1 MQTNTRSLSDIIDK
15 RNKRKQEQDS
25 SSTTNPYEV
34 VSSPILY
41 PERRGEKVLDTFQ
54 NLAWLLSH
62 FNAEI
67 KYNLMTR
74 RTEINIP
81 GHFMFQDDLENSAL
95 ARVDYLATINGMPT
109 KKLPEH
115 LDTLAYL
122 NTYHPVVECI
132 KSKKWDGIKRVDEFI
147 ETIQAAN
154 QQLARKI
161 IRTFMIAAVAAAHS
175 IDGFVNEGVLVLQ
188 GKQSLGKTTWIKNL
202 SPLKRGA
209 VKEGAFL
216 DPSNKDSVMQLAEY
230 WIVELGELD
239 SIFSKSAIG
248 RLKSFITMQTDQV
261 RSPYARKSMRL
272 PRRSVYAA
280 TVNEESYLVDETGNR
295 RWWTINV
302 LSVNNEHGLD
312 MQQVW
317 AEIYEEWR
325 NNALTYLPKDLQD
338 EVNQSNKQFEKID
351 PLKEKLLDWY
361 DWESPF
367 RKWLT
372 ASAILEEMGYMNPH
386 PKEATRIG
394 KLLVEINGKPPRPS
408 NGRMLHEVP
417 SKILYRNSGNV

>member
-1 MQTNTRSLSDIIDK
+1 MHPNDKILADIAQQ
-15 RNKRKQEQDS
+15 RNKKNQ
-25 SSTTNPYEV
+25 TGNPYQV
-34 VSSPILY
+34 VSSSILY
-41 PERRGEKVLDTFQ
+41 PERNGEKVLDTFR
-54 NLAWLLSH
+54 NLAWLLAH
-62 FNAEI
+62 FNTEI

-74 RTEINIP
+74 RTEITIP
-81 GHFMFQDDLENSAL
+81 GHFIFKDDLENSSL

-109 KKLPEH
+109 KKLAEH
-115 LDTLAYL
+115 LDTLGYM

-147 ETIQAAN
+147 ETIQASN

-175 IDGFVNEGVLVLQ
+175 IDGFVNQGVLVLQ

-202 SPLKRGA
+202 SPLKTGA

-261 RSPYARKSMRL
+261 RAAYARKAMRL

-280 TVNEESYLVDETGNR
+280 TVNEESYLIDETGNR

-325 NNALTYLPKDLQD
+325 NDALTYLPKDLQD
-338 EVNQSNKQFEKID
+338 EVNESNKQFEKID
-351 PLKEKLLDWY
+351 PLHEKLIDWY
-361 DWESPF
+361 DWDCPC
-367 RKWLT
+367 RKWLS
-372 ASAILEEMGYMNPH
+372 ASAILEEIGYSH
-386 PKEATRIG
+386 PSSKDTQKIA
-394 KLLVEINGKPPRPS
+394 KLLKYVIKVPDRILKGRALYEI
-408 NGRMLHEVP
+408 P
-417 SKILYRNSGNV
+417 SKILYRNSDIV